1 MVKVAL
7 LRVEDYDYQ
16 KVEDAIRR
24 GLALLDIGE
33 DFFQGKEVLLKPNL
47 LAPAP
52 LEKPVCSHPSVVRGM
67 ARVAQ
72 EGGGKVGVGDSPGLG
87 SVQRVARACGLTPLL
102 QELGVPL
109 LSFEDKV
116 EKKFPEGG
124 ICKAFPLTSLLEEK
138 EVLVNLARLKTH
150 NLTRYTGA
158 VKNLYGCIP
167 GHQKG
172 AYHLRFN
179 QVENFHKMLGDLLGL
194 VRPPLSLVDGIVS
207 MEGPGPRRGNPRS
220 TGFLVMS
227 RDAVAADV
235 MACRLVGI
243 NPEEVLHLKHAG
255 EMEFGV
261 TKYQEIELVGDPEEE
276 LRVQGFQQSQGSG
289 APTGII
295 PPFLAN
301 LMRDLFIF
309 LPRVIPDQCKA
320 CGVCVESCPAEVI
333 TMDKE
338 VARIDTKNCIR
349 CYCCQELC
357 PHEAIVLERS
367 FTLKGILK
375 RR

>member
-1 MVKVAL
+1 M
-7 LRVEDYDYQ
+7 
-16 KVEDAIRR
+16 
-24 GLALLDIGE
+24 
-33 DFFQGKEVLLKPNL
+33 
-47 LAPAP
+47 
-52 LEKPVCSHPSVVRGM
+52 
-67 ARVAQ
+67 
-72 EGGGKVGVGDSPGLG
+72 
-87 SVQRVARACGLTPLL
+87 
-102 QELGVPL
+102 
-109 LSFEDKV
+109 
-116 EKKFPEGG
+116 EKKFPQGG
-124 ICKAFPLTSLLEEK
+124 ICKAFPLATLLEEK
-138 EVLVNLARLKTH
+138 DVLVSLARLKTH
-150 NLTRYTGA
+150 NLTGYTGA

-167 GHQKG
+167 GHQNG
-172 AYHLRFN
+172 AFHLRFN
-179 QVENFHKMLGDLLGL
+179 QVENFNKMLADLLGL
-194 VRPPLSLVDGIVS
+194 VQPALSLVDGIVS
-207 MEGPGPRRGNPRS
+207 MEGPGPRRGTPHS

-227 RDAVAADV
+227 RDTVAADV

-255 EMEFGV
+255 EMGFGV

-289 APTGII
+289 APAGII

-320 CGVCVESCPAEVI
+320 CGVCVESCPAQVI

-338 VARIDTKNCIR
+338 VVMIDTKNCIR

-357 PHEAIVLERS
+357 PHEAIVLERY

-375 RR
+375 GR